1 MRYFKNLGLIG
12 LVDSIIHFVHV
23 SVQDGSVQ
31 FEVLMVVLDL
41 EEDRSYVFIEQ
52 ILRFTSGI
60 CNLLDLG
67 IPLFE
72 NRYGIVYKDHQKE
85 QNVEDRAAASEPAFL
100 LLLVFE
106 IDPVIEIGRKHI
118 YE

>member
-1 MRYFKNLGLIG
+1 
-12 LVDSIIHFVHV
+12 
-23 SVQDGSVQ
+23 
-31 FEVLMVVLDL
+31 MVVLDL
-41 EEDRSYVFIEQ
+41 EEDRPYVSVEQ
-52 ILRFTSGI
+52 ILLFISGI

-85 QNVEDRAAASEPAFL
+85 QNVEDRAAASEPALL
-100 LLLVFE
+100 LLLVAV
-106 IDPVIEIGRKHI
+106 IDPVVKIRRKHI